1 MKHTHTFTET
11 EINTMIAWLLDGIDD
26 LNTTRH
32 NLNPED
38 ATYEEDTE
46 WLTHETAELRTI
58 INKLNSLI
66 N

>member
-1 MKHTHTFTET
+1 MTFTET
-11 EINTMIAWLLDGIDD
+11 EIITMIAWLLDGIRD

-38 ATYEEDTE
+38 ETYDEDIE
-46 WLTHETAELRTI
+46 WLTHETVELRTI

-66 N
+66 D